1 MFKAWLVMKT
11 DTQYAAALKQLDDDH
26 IENNWLA
33 VTGASHSDRWGT
45 LRTYFR
51 SQLSPTGKIN

>member
-1 MFKAWLVMKT
+1 LHVYFSPVT
-11 DTQYAAALKQLDDDH
+11 DTIDR

-33 VTGASHSDRWGT
+33 VTGASHSDRWGA

-51 SQLSPTGKIN
+51 FQLSPTGKIN